1 MATKPSK
8 PPSIKKWELQGQSVV
23 NEEIKKD
30 LEKVISISMEEA
42 FHLSGT
48 AEGKRI
54 VEQLVKTTGYL
65 MEYTLFKN
73 IQKTGVAALT
83 EESEQQGY
91 KEDLLEA
98 KSHVKNAKETKKPE
112 YLQSDMKEEYLLAL
126 SLYTSN
132 GCFPHINQALRTPDK
147 GESVLK
153 YSQFAASFIKG
164 FRLLP
169 SYWGIV
175 YRGTRLD
182 PSGYKV
188 GNSVLFHG
196 FTSTSKKKENL
207 KKFMYGSKDEKQKS
221 PIMFTIHSKSGRCL
235 EDLSFFKDEQEVAF
249 RPYTTFKVMKVETK
263 AWELMNDEE
272 TYFIELEELYP
283 DIRGR
288 KVLVWI
294 DDKRSDEIKEIMDK
308 CERNGVTFVNLRSTD
323 ETKTFFSEAHGQA
336 LLLKRDID
344 HDIDQMRIITNM
356 VRTNENGVKNIEAGI
371 EVAKLLQNEF
381 KYYKPILCYTGPM
394 YVRENAQKIFNE
406 KLMKVFVTAEHGD
419 ALEWARFL
427 QIPTGVKK
435 LLSS

>member
-1 MATKPSK
+1 MATKPK
-8 PPSIKKWELQGQSVV
+8 PPSTKKWELQGQSVV

-30 LEKVISISMEEA
+30 VEKISISMEEA
-42 FHLSGT
+42 YLLSGT

-54 VEQLVKTTGYL
+54 VDQLVKTTGFL

-73 IQKTGVAALT
+73 IQKTGVTALR
-83 EESEQQGY
+83 EESEKQDY
-91 KEDLLEA
+91 KTDLVEA
-98 KSHVKNAKETKKPE
+98 YNHVKNALDTKKPE
-112 YLQSDMKEEYLLAL
+112 YLQSDMKENYLLAL

-132 GCFPHINQALRTPDK
+132 GCYQHINQALRTPDK
-147 GESVLK
+147 GETVLK

-182 PSGYKV
+182 PSDYKV

-196 FTSTSKKKENL
+196 FTSTSKKTENL
-207 KKFMYGSKDEKQKS
+207 KKFMYGSKDEKQKK

-249 RPYTTFKVMKVETK
+249 RPYTTFKVIKVETK
-263 AWELMNDEE
+263 EWEEMNDEE
-272 TYFIELEELYP
+272 TYFIELEEAYP

-294 DDKRSDEIKEIMDK
+294 DDKRSDEIKEIMDQ

-323 ETKTFFSEAHGQA
+323 ETENFFSEAHGKS
-336 LLLKRDID
+336 LLTRN
-344 HDIDQMRIITNM
+344 IDQMRIITNM
-356 VRTNENGVKNIEAGI
+356 VRTNEHGVKNIEAGI
-371 EVAKLLQNEF
+371 QVAKLLQTEF
-381 KYYKPILCYTGPM
+381 KYSKPILCYTGPM
-394 YVRENAQKIFNE
+394 YVHDNAEKFLKE
-406 KLMKVFVTAEHGD
+406 KLMNVFVTAEHGD
-419 ALEWARFL
+419 ALEWARF
-427 QIPTGVKK
+427 QGVPTGVEK
-435 LLSS
+435 LVSS